1 MRFIGYRTLKTA
13 VGATIAMSIASALGL
28 KYAVSAGIIT
38 VLSIQNTKRKSL
50 NMAIQRM
57 IACLL
62 ALAISS
68 IFFTILGHNA
78 IAFGVFLLL
87 FIPLA
92 VKFNLQEGIIVNAV
106 LATHILLESNVSI
119 NLFLN
124 EISLM
129 LIGAGVALLFNL
141 YIPSIE
147 REIKEDQIYI
157 EDHMKEILI
166 QMSIALR
173 KLSVSLK
180 EDELFNNLEERLP
193 KAKKRAYI
201 NLNNYFLLDV
211 SYYVDYMEM
220 RIQQFET
227 LKRMRQHFNKFFMT
241 YEQTE
246 MIADFTKKVADSL
259 YEENTGEDLI
269 LDLEKLRESFKK
281 MNLPNTR
288 EEFENRALLFQFLND
303 MEQFLII
310 KNEFKRTII
319 DCDIKECK
327 IKS

>member
-13 VGATIAMSIASALGL
+13 VGATIAMSIAAALGL
-28 KYAVSAGIIT
+28 KYSVAAGIIT
-38 VLSIQNTKRKSL
+38 ILSIQNTKRKSL
-50 NMAIQRM
+50 NVAIQRI

-68 IFFTILGHNA
+68 TLFTILGYNA
-78 IAFGVFLLL
+78 IVFGLFLLL

-92 VKFNLQEGIIVNAV
+92 VKFNLQEGIVVNSV
-106 LATHILLESNVSI
+106 LVTHILLENNVSI

-147 REIKEDQIYI
+147 REIKEDQVYI

-180 EDELFNNLEERLP
+180 EDELFNNLEERLL

-211 SYYVDYMEM
+211 SYYVAYMEM

-259 YEENTGEDLI
+259 YEENAGEDLI
-269 LDLEKLRESFKK
+269 LDLENLRESFKK

-319 DCDIKECK
+319 DCDTKECK
-327 IKS
+327 IK

>member
-1 MRFIGYRTLKTA
+1 MKFIGYRTLKTA
-13 VGATIAMSIASALGL
+13 IGATISMSIASALGL
-28 KYAVSAGIIT
+28 KYSVSAGIIT

-50 NMAIQRM
+50 DVAIQRM
-57 IACLL
+57 LACLL

-68 IFFTILGHNA
+68 ILFTILGHNA
-78 IAFGVFLLL
+78 IVFGLFLLV

-92 VKFNLQEGIIVNAV
+92 VKFNLQEGIVVNSV
-106 LATHILLESNVSI
+106 LVTHILLENSVSM

-129 LIGAGVALLFNL
+129 LIGAGVALLLNL

-147 REIKEDQIYI
+147 KEIKEDQVYI
-157 EDHMKEILI
+157 EEHMKEILI

-173 KLSVSLK
+173 KLSVSLR
-180 EDELFNNLEERLP
+180 EDELFNNLEKRLI

-211 SYYVDYMEM
+211 SYYLAYMEM
-220 RIQQFET
+220 RMQQFET

-259 YEENTGEDLI
+259 HEENTGEGLI
-269 LDLEKLRESFKK
+269 LDLENLRESFKK

-303 MEQFLII
+303 IEQFLII
-310 KNEFKRTII
+310 KNEFKKTITE
-319 DCDIKECK
+319 CNIKECK